1 MIRSFAL
8 SLLLLTPLAA
18 AEKKNVLVLIADD
31 LGKELGC
38 YGDKVAKTPNLDA
51 LAASGTRFPNSFAS
65 VSSCSP
71 SRATMLTGMPTHQCG
86 QYGLA
91 HATHNASTFKTV
103 KGLPAL
109 LNPAGYHTGVV
120 GKLHVQPKEVYPFTE
135 EIADPGRNPVS
146 MAAKAK
152 AFIEG
157 AKEKPFFLWMGYTD
171 PHRAGVKGFAN
182 ENKYPASVP
191 AIKFDPKTVPVPYHL
206 PDTPVVRQDLA
217 EYYESVARLDHG
229 VGTVLKVLEE
239 TKNTD
244 NTLVIFLSD
253 NGIPFAGA
261 KTNLYDV
268 SLNLP
273 FIVRKPGQ
281 KAGIVNEAMISYTD
295 LAPTILEWCGV
306 KPSASLLGKSWLPIL
321 EDSKPKDWD
330 VVYASHQQH
339 EVTMYYPI
347 RMVRTRTHK
356 LLLNL
361 ANGLE
366 YPHASD
372 LWESPTWQ
380 SILKDGTTM
389 MGQRSV
395 EQYLRRPKEELYD
408 LTADPNELKNVI
420 DDPKQAI
427 ALKELREKLAAW
439 RKATN
444 DPWLIKD
451 KHE

>member
-8 SLLLLTPLAA
+8 SLLFLTPLSA

-31 LGKELGC
+31 LGMHLGC
-38 YGDKVAKTPNLDA
+38 TGDSVAKTPNLDA
-51 LAASGTRFPNSFAS
+51 LAKSGTRFPYSFAS

-91 HATHNASTFKTV
+91 HPPHNSYSFKTV

-109 LNPAGYHTGVV
+109 LNPAGYHTGVI
-120 GKLHVQPKEVYPFTE
+120 GKLHVQPKEVYPFDE

-152 AFIEG
+152 KFIEG
-157 AKEKPFFLWMGYTD
+157 AGDKPFFLWMGFTD
-171 PHRAGVKGFAN
+171 PHRAAQGFAN
-182 ENKYPASVP
+182 TNKYPAGVP
-191 AIKFDPKTVPVPYHL
+191 AIKFDPKTLPVPYHL
-206 PDTPVVRQDLA
+206 PDTAEVRQDLA

-229 VGTVLKVLEE
+229 VGMMLKVLEE
-239 TKNTD
+239 TKHTD
-244 NTLVIFLSD
+244 DTLVIFLSD

-281 KAGIVNEAMISYTD
+281 KTGIVNEAMISYTD
-295 LAPTILEWCGV
+295 LTPTILDWCGV
-306 KPSASLLGKSWLPIL
+306 KPPTGLPGKSWLPIL
-321 EDSKPKDWD
+321 EEAKPKDWD

-339 EVTMYYPI
+339 EVTMYYPM

-356 LLLNL
+356 LLLNI

-372 LWESPTWQ
+372 LWGSPTWQ
-380 SILKDGTTM
+380 SILKSNTTM

-395 EQYLRRPKEELYD
+395 EQYLKRPKEELYD
-408 LTADPNELKNVI
+408 LTADPNELKNLAG
-420 DDPKQAI
+420 DAKQASM
-427 ALKELREKLAAW
+427 LKDLQDKLATW

-444 DPWLIKD
+444 DPWLIKNQ
-451 KHE
+451 HE